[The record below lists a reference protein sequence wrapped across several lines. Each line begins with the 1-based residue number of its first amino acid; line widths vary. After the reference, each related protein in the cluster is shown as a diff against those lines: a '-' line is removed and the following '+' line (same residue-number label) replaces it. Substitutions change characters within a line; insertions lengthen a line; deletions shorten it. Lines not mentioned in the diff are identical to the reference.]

1 MNSKLFSNATFSQ
14 RALSASLMA
23 ATVAAALLG
32 AGSSMASEATQ
43 FVDAP
48 GNMTR
53 AEVKAELN
61 RARANGE
68 LVSTYEADQRVS
80 QPTVTAAT
88 RERAEVRAEAR
99 AASRNQK
106 PSDLYTGA

>member
-53 AEVKAELN
+53 SEVKAELN

-80 QPTVTAAT
+80 QPTVTAVT
-88 RERAEVRAEAR
+88 DRKSVV
-99 AASRNQK
+99 
-106 PSDLYTGA
+106 